1 MPLTLLNV
9 DLTVPEDRISNQIWE
24 HLEDVREFLQRLN
37 ENSLPDSRKL
47 VLRNKLKELQN
58 LLSVYLEAPRISSKE
73 KHEFLMKLHPDLIE
87 LANMLLGNDPR
98 ADRLLLTCIDLVLH
112 HLCSTAASSP
122 REMVIGVSNVLAQVL
137 MMKEEEKTI
146 PEIGLDLPVGQ
157 YYDQFQEVYNYL
169 ITHAGLFT
177 SAVTGLPGISIS
189 SLGNWASKAL
199 SSLAEVQ
206 RFIEES
212 FDPIRFYI
220 YNVEQHPDNPFDTI
234 ADVLNFQLFMNE
246 FLSTLA
252 SRADVLSGLEL
263 PREISPTGETV
274 TFQSTTQ
281 ITSLLCDQIHLNS
294 ERATR
299 IVNRLI
305 SAYQNGQINKNDNPR
320 EDLVIQR
327 ILLIADTW
335 RLVADFGKIMARYF
349 ETAER
354 CQEHGIELNLE
365 SLRIDEELYL
375 EKLKFD
381 QMEIPLSPASQAQLE
396 QNLGWFVVLLH
407 RNLEELR
414 RNYSLDEEEFY
425 QTTAFYH
432 FKEFFK
438 FLIMGVAFHDL
449 IFTKSIWLPWLLEE
463 YQEIFSHKAIPWSP
477 RNILLFGIFEAF
489 WGMMHDVSKIIHQA
503 ITFLE
508 QVSPYFEF
516 EAHHMTAIRIVT
528 KLCSIYLK
536 NEDFLEH
543 IEDLKAIAQ
552 KVIEE
557 YSIQEKSVLHER
569 IALYMG
575 MLEIMRE
582 TGVFLRRQREREVPF
597 DPFSWIKIPKESETN
612 VPYIPLNTSL
622 DNLVFG

>member
-9 DLTVPEDRISNQIWE
+9 DLNVPQDRISSEIWD
-24 HLEDVREFLQRLN
+24 HLEEVKEFLHRLN
-37 ENSLPDSRKL
+37 EDSLPDSRKL

-58 LLSVYLEAPRISSKE
+58 LLSIYLEAPRISSKE
-73 KHEFLMKLHPDLIE
+73 KHEFLMKLHPDLIG

-137 MMKEEEKTI
+137 LMKEEEESV
-146 PEIGLDLPVGQ
+146 PEIDPGLPVSQ
-157 YYDQFQEVYNYL
+157 YYDQFQEIYNSL

-189 SLGNWASKAL
+189 ALGNWASKAL
-199 SSLAEVQ
+199 SGLAEVQ
-206 RFIEES
+206 RFVDEA

-263 PREISPTGETV
+263 PQEISPIGETV

-281 ITSLLCDQIHLNS
+281 ITSVLCDQIHLNS
-294 ERATR
+294 ERATN
-299 IVNRLI
+299 IINRLI
-305 SAYQNGQINKNDNPR
+305 VAYQNGQINKNDDPR
-320 EDLVIQR
+320 EDLIIQR

-335 RLVADFGKIMARYF
+335 RLVADFGKIMSRYF
-349 ETAER
+349 EATEQS
-354 CQEHGIELNLE
+354 QEQGIQLNVETLQVE
-365 SLRIDEELYL
+365 QKLYL
-375 EKLKFD
+375 E
-381 QMEIPLSPASQAQLE
+381 QAEINVTEISLSLSTSSPIERNLAQ
-396 QNLGWFVVLLH
+396 FVNLLH
-407 RNLEELR
+407 ENLKSLR
-414 RNYSLDEEEFY
+414 REYSLDEEKFY

-438 FLIMGVAFHDL
+438 FLVMGIAFHDL
-449 IFTKSIWLPWLLEE
+449 IFTESVWLPWLLEE
-463 YQEIFSHKAIPWSP
+463 YHEIFSHKAIPWNP
-477 RNILLFGIFEAF
+477 RNILLFGVFEAF
-489 WGMMHDVSKIIHQA
+489 WGMTHDVSTLVHQA
-503 ITFLE
+503 VNFLE
-508 QVSPYFEF
+508 DVSPYFEF
-516 EAHHMTAIRIVT
+516 EAHHMTAIRIIA
-528 KLCSIYLK
+528 KLSSIYLEK
-536 NEDFLEH
+536 GIFIEH
-543 IEDLKAIAQ
+543 VEELKAIAQ
-552 KVIEE
+552 KAIEE
-557 YSIQEKSVLHER
+557 YSIQENSVLHER
-569 IALYMG
+569 IALYVG
-575 MLEIMRE
+575 MLEIMKE

-597 DPFSWIKIPKESETN
+597 DPFSWIKIPKESDKN
-612 VPYIPLNTSL
+612 IPYIPLNTSL